1 MTGRQADCSRHQEVA
16 ENVGGE
22 QVAEAVRADVPEAR
36 WFGHEVRIHRAHAD
50 AGVVDQ
56 YVNAAEDRK
65 RAIYAS
71 GDGLLIA
78 DVHHEPGYTGTAGD
92 PAGSILDALLGPA
105 GQGDPGAGFGQRL
118 AHGEA
123 QPAGTSGDERADSFE
138 YRRGPWVRRL
148 SHAADL
154 TVPPR
159 CPPHVR
165 PPPS

>member
-1 MTGRQADCSRHQEVA
+1 MRHDCSGDQEVA
-16 ENVGGE
+16 QNVGGE

-36 WFGHEVRIHRAHAD
+36 WFGHEVRVHRAHAD

-78 DVHHEPGYTGTAGD
+78 DVHHEPGYTAGD

-105 GQGDPGAGFGQRL
+105 GQGDPGAGSGQRL

-123 QPAGTSGDERADSFE
+123 QPAGSPGDERADSFE
-138 YRRGPWVRRL
+138 YRRGPWGRRL
-148 SHAADL
+148 RRAAGL
-154 TVPPR
+154 IRPPR
-159 CPPHVR
+159 CPPPAT
-165 PPPS
+165 PP